1 MVSKDWKSAKAVPI
15 FRRTTGCSAQ
25 PQSQA
30 EYGTNSSRRCL
41 GHMDFTEGKLCLTSS
56 LAFCDE
62 MTALR
67 YWPESTVC
75 YLLWPWQSFDTICF
89 FMLRIN
95 CKGYR
100 YKDTHLCGKR
110 SRWTH
115 WVSKGPLGCWK
126 LLTAW
131 ATAVRGCWLSPSVL
145 ARVRLHLQNRPVWA
159 STVWEAAQRLKWAQ
173 WSTQVV
179 SS

>member
-1 MVSKDWKSAKAVPI
+1 MEQTPLDAVWATWILPRGNCAWPARLPSVMKWLPSGTDQRALCVVYFDLGKVLTPSA
-15 FRRTTGCSAQ
+15 
-25 PQSQA
+25 
-30 EYGTNSSRRCL
+30 
-41 GHMDFTEGKLCLTSS
+41 
-56 LAFCDE
+56 
-62 MTALR
+62 
-67 YWPESTVC
+67 
-75 YLLWPWQSFDTICF
+75 F

-131 ATAVRGCWLSPSVL
+131 ATAVGGCWLSPSVL

-179 SS
+179 SSCMWCIPIW